1 MKSSSLPTGATRHL
15 PTRWGG
21 WLRGILQTA
30 FAVALLVLWLRTVA
44 LGEVLKH
51 ATVRNWAAVVL
62 MIALA
67 FVTSLIRARR
77 WLLLL
82 RPLAPVG
89 MVRAFAMNAG
99 STLLNYVLP
108 IRSGDAMRAWWLWRR
123 HRVPP
128 GSALATIVIDK
139 ACDLAGVAV
148 VLAVLAA
155 VAATGVV
162 SAPRGLIG
170 AAALAVALLAAVLGT
185 ALLGPRIA
193 RSPLARR
200 LLPERLAAGL
210 AGQAFAFRAG
220 AKGLWTPSLAGRL
233 AGLTAVALL
242 IDAFN
247 FSLLFWAVGVPVPTL
262 NAMAAYPALLLAFA
276 VPAGPG
282 YVGSLEVAGSLV
294 LGGGLGL
301 STAVAAGAIVLYHAI
316 TAGYAL
322 VLGFIGFLLV
332 GGRRR
337 ARGAGPRR
345 IAVFH
350 CGFTYSGGGERVV
363 LEEVLGLRRRG
374 FAVECFAPTVD
385 ASRCYPDLIGEV
397 RVRTF
402 LPQLPRWFPFRE
414 AVQMAATS
422 LLMPLY
428 AWRFRGVDVIVGC
441 NQPSAWIAWWAARL
455 IDVPYVVYLNQPN
468 RLVYP
473 RGIDR
478 QTGWVVNDDYRL
490 LAAIVM
496 RATKFVAWADRRS
509 VQEADQ
515 LLVDGDY
522 IGDIIRG
529 IYRREAIDCPA
540 GCHVPPSGFPLPIN
554 ARFSGGLTINGYAIR
569 RPYVLLTN
577 RHYPQKR
584 FDLAIRAIQEV
595 RKRHPKV
602 QLVITG
608 PPTPHT
614 ASLKSLVAEL
624 KLSEGVVFL
633 GTVTEAEMQK
643 LYEGAAAYVYPAPE
657 EDFGLGVIE
666 SMACGVPVVAWNQAG
681 PTVTVGP
688 GTGYLAEPLEVGEF
702 ARDVAQLLDDPVAN
716 QAMGERAFEWARR
729 FDWEKHLDILERCI
743 VEVARSHELVA
754 AEAATA

>member
-1 MKSSSLPTGATRHL
+1 MN
-15 PTRWGG
+15 RWI
-21 WLRGILQTA
+21 RGLLQTA
-30 FAVALLVLWLRTVA
+30 FAVALVVLWLRTVSP
-44 LGEVLKH
+44 GEILSH
-51 ATVRNWAAVVL
+51 AKVHNWLAVVAMVVL
-62 MIALA
+62 FLI
-67 FVTSLIRARR
+67 TSLIRARR

-89 MVRAFAMNAG
+89 MVRAFAMNAAA
-99 STLLNYVLP
+99 SVLNYILP
-108 IRSGDAMRAWWLWRR
+108 IRTGDAMRGWWLWRR

-128 GSALATIVIDK
+128 GSAVATIVIDK

-148 VLAVLAA
+148 VLAALEV
-155 VAATGVV
+155 VAATGVI
-162 SAPRGLIG
+162 SAPRGLLG
-170 AAALAVALLAAVLGT
+170 AAALAVLLLGAVLGT
-185 ALLGPRIA
+185 ALLGPRLA

-200 LLPERLAAGL
+200 VLPPRLADSL

-220 AKGLWTPSLAGRL
+220 AKGLWTPALAGRL
-233 AGLTAVALL
+233 AALTALALA

-262 NAMAAYPALLLAFA
+262 RAMAAYPALLLAFA

-301 STAVAAGAIVLYHAI
+301 GSAVAAGAIVLYHAI

-322 VLGFIGFLLV
+322 VLGALGFLLV
-332 GGRRR
+332 GGKRRTR
-337 ARGAGPRR
+337 ASGPRR

-350 CGFTYSGGGERVV
+350 CGFTYSGGGERIVI
-363 LEEVLGLRRRG
+363 EEVLGLRRRG
-374 FAVECFAPTVD
+374 FDVQCYAPTVD

-402 LPQLPRWFPFRE
+402 LPQLPLWFPFRE

-473 RGIDR
+473 RNIDR
-478 QTGWVVNDDYRL
+478 QTGWVSNADYRL
-490 LAAIVM
+490 LAAIVL
-496 RATKFVAWADRRS
+496 RATRFVAWADRRS

-515 LLVDGDY
+515 LLVNGEY
-522 IGDIIRG
+522 IGDIIRHT
-529 IYRREAIDCPA
+529 YRREAIDCPA
-540 GCHVPPSGFPLPIN
+540 GCHVAQSGFPLPSES
-554 ARFSGGLTINGYAIR
+554 RFSGGLTINGYPIR

-584 FDLAIRAIQEV
+584 FDLAIRAMAEV
-595 RKRHPKV
+595 RKRHPRA
-602 QLVITG
+602 QLVIPG
-608 PPTPHT
+608 PATSHT
-614 ASLKSLVAEL
+614 ASLKSMVNEL
-624 KLSEGVVFL
+624 GLEDAVLFL
-633 GTVTEAEMQK
+633 GPITEDELQA
-643 LYEGAAAYVYPAPE
+643 LYEGTAVYVYPAPE
-657 EDFGLGVIE
+657 EDFGMGVIE
-666 SMACGVPVVAWNQAG
+666 SMAKGVPVVAWNQAG

-688 GTGYLAEPLEVGEF
+688 GTGHLAEPL
-702 ARDVAQLLDDPVAN
+702 DVADYAGGIATLLDDPAAN
-716 QAMGERAFEWARR
+716 QATGERAFEWARR
-729 FDWEKHLDILERCI
+729 FDWERHLDTLQRCI
-743 VEVARSHELVA
+743 VDVARSHEQVA
-754 AEAATA
+754 AEAQTA

>member
-1 MKSSSLPTGATRHL
+1 MNR
-15 PTRWGG
+15 

-30 FAVALLVLWLRTVA
+30 FAVALLVLWLRTVS
-44 LGEVLKH
+44 LGEVLNH

-108 IRSGDAMRAWWLWRR
+108 IRSGDAMRGWWLWRR

-185 ALLGPRIA
+185 AFLGPRLA

-200 LLPERLAAGL
+200 LLPERLASGL

-220 AKGLWTPSLAGRL
+220 AKGLWTPALAGRL

-262 NAMAAYPALLLAFA
+262 KAMAAYPALLLAFA

-301 STAVAAGAIVLYHAI
+301 SNAVAAGAIVLYHAI

-337 ARGAGPRR
+337 ARAAGPRR

-363 LEEVLGLRRRG
+363 IEEVLGLRRRG

-478 QTGWVVNDDYRL
+478 QTGWVVNSDYRL
-490 LAAIVM
+490 LAAIVL
-496 RATKFVAWADRRS
+496 RAARFVAWADRRS

-540 GCHVPPSGFPLPIN
+540 GCHVASSGFPLPVN
-554 ARFSGGLTINGYAIR
+554 ARFSGGLTINGYPIR

-584 FDLAIRAIQEV
+584 FDLAIRAMREV
-595 RKRHPKV
+595 REHHPKA
-602 QLVITG
+602 QLIIPG
-608 PPTPHT
+608 PSTSHT
-614 ASLKSLVAEL
+614 EVWKALTAEL
-624 KLSEGVVFL
+624 NLEQAVLFL
-633 GTVTEAEMQK
+633 GPIKEEELQK
-643 LYEGAAAYVYPAPE
+643 LYEGAAVYVYPAPE
-657 EDFGLGVIE
+657 EDFGMGVIE
-666 SMACGVPVVAWNQAG
+666 SMAKGVPVVAWNQAG
-681 PTVTVGP
+681 PTVTMGP
-688 GTGYLAEPLEVGEF
+688 GTGHMAEPLDVSDY
-702 ARDVAQLLDDPVAN
+702 ARGIASLLDDPEAN
-716 QAMGERAFEWARR
+716 QLTGQRSFEWARR
-729 FDWEKHLDILERCI
+729 FDWERHLDTLQR
-743 VEVARSHELVA
+743 VVLQVAQSHERVA